1 MDVSLT
7 TRQRKLIQEKVD
19 SGVYHSPN
27 EVVGEALRLLDERDR
42 LEEIKLEALRKDI
55 QDGITSGRSTHLN
68 VEAIKAEGRRRLLQR
83 KRGASR
89 QEA

>member
-7 TRQRKLIQEKVD
+7 PRQRKLIQEKVD
-19 SGVYHSPN
+19 SGIYHSPN

-55 QDGITSGRSTHLN
+55 QDGINSGRSAPLN
-68 VEAIKAEGRRRLLQR
+68 VEAIKAAGRRRLSRR
-83 KRGASR
+83 KRRASR
-89 QEA
+89 QDA